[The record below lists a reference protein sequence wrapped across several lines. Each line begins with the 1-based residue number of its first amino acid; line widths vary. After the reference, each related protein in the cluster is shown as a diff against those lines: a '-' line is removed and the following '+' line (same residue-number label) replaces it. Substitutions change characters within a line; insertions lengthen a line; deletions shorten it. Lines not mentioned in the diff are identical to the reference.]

1 MEPME
6 SNLMNKSKYAWL
18 DPRPFEINKEM
29 DACLRSIDRKEWNA
43 YKKNMMAQY
52 LIEKEEFDGNL
63 RKIEKSN
70 EFKKIKEEKKA
81 SIQTQYVLCSL
92 MIMMT
97 GTMLIYFVNAIFR
110 ESYVI
115 NFSIDAIVGSVAL
128 VLFIRNEWLK
138 YRITK
143 ACLNKKDYMLYD
155 LLTLIFC
162 ILLKFF
168 IYHFDVSLII
178 FIASYYFSKRRWTKE
193 ITQVFDG
200 D

>member
-1 MEPME
+1 MGLME

-81 SIQTQYVLCSL
+81 NIKTQYVLCSL

-97 GTMLIYFVNAIFR
+97 GTMLIYFLNAIFR

-143 ACLNKKDYMLYD
+143 ACFNKKDYMLYD
-155 LLTLIFC
+155 LLTFVFC

-178 FIASYYFSKRRWTKE
+178 FIASYYFSKRRWTQE
-193 ITQVFDG
+193 ITQVFDE

>member
-1 MEPME
+1 
-6 SNLMNKSKYAWL
+6 MNKSKYAWL

-29 DACLRSIDRKEWNA
+29 DACLRSVDRKEWNA

-52 LIEKEEFDGNL
+52 LIEKEDFDGNL

-178 FIASYYFSKRRWTKE
+178 FIASYYFSKRRWTQE
-193 ITQVFDG
+193 ITQVFDE

>member
-1 MEPME
+1 
-6 SNLMNKSKYAWL
+6 MNKSKYSWL

-178 FIASYYFSKRRWTKE
+178 FIASYYFSKRRWTQE
-193 ITQVFDG
+193 ITQVFNED
-200 D
+200 

>member
-1 MEPME
+1 
-6 SNLMNKSKYAWL
+6 MNKSKYAWL

-52 LIEKEEFDGNL
+52 LIEKEDFDGNL

-178 FIASYYFSKRRWTKE
+178 FIASYYFSKRRWTQE
-193 ITQVFDG
+193 ITQVFDE

>member
-52 LIEKEEFDGNL
+52 LIEKEDFDGNL

-178 FIASYYFSKRRWTKE
+178 FIASYYFSKRRWTQE
-193 ITQVFDG
+193 ITQVFDE

>member
-1 MEPME
+1 
-6 SNLMNKSKYAWL
+6 MNKSKYAWL